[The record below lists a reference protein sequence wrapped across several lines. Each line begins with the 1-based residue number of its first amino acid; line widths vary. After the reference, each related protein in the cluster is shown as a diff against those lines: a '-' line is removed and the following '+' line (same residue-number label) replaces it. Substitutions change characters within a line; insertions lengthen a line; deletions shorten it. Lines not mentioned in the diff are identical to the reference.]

1 MTTTLAA
8 AESLGP
14 LPGAG
19 GERCDTW
26 RFGDLGGGLGVAELD
41 EMAKIE
47 HTLWMRYLQDNG
59 WRYGLQ
65 RDDRHRI
72 HPSMRAW
79 DDLTPADQ
87 VRHACVSP
95 MH

>member
-1 MTTTLAA
+1 MSGVT
-8 AESLGP
+8 
-14 LPGAG
+14 
-19 GERCDTW
+19 R
-26 RFGDLGGGLGVAELD
+26 GGLVTSAEVSASELD

-72 HPSMRAW
+72 HPVNAR
-79 DDLTPADQ
+79 LG
-87 VRHACVSP
+87 
-95 MH
+95 